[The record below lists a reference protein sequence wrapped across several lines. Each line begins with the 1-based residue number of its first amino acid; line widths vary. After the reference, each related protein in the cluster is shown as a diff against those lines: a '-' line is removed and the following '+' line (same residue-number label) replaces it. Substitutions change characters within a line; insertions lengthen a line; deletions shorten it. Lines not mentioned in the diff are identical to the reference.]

1 MMYWLIQTLA
11 DHPALACA
19 EPPEGLLSSVEEVR
33 FRSMT
38 REKRRR
44 DWLLGRWTAK
54 HLAASYIELVTGRRP
69 ALRDIVILADPD
81 GAPRLQSQNGH
92 AAIVDRLTL
101 SISHSHDHAFCAL
114 TAAPGYTPGAD
125 IEYIEPRDPGFVTDF
140 FTDAEIARVRRAPP
154 SAQPLLTTVI
164 WSAKEAA
171 LKSLRCGLTVD
182 TRQIVCLPDE
192 PAPDGWAPITVM
204 CRPELNARVHGG
216 WWRQMGGFVLTLATA
231 DIGLAMNAADSI
243 AEARRIGDGVAP

>member
-1 MMYWLIQTLA
+1 MLYWLIQTLA

-19 EPPEGLLSSVEEVR
+19 EPPEGLLSSAEEAR
-33 FRSMT
+33 FRTLT

-54 HLAASYIELVTGRRP
+54 HLAAHYIELVTGRRP
-69 ALRDIVILADPD
+69 ALRDIVILTDPD
-81 GAPRLQSQNGH
+81 GAPRLQSQNGD
-92 AAIVDRLTL
+92 ASIIDRLAI
-101 SISHSHDHAFCAL
+101 SISHSRDHAFCVL
-114 TAAPGYTPGAD
+114 TDTPGYAPGAD
-125 IEYIEPRDPGFVTDF
+125 IEYVEPRAPGFVTDF
-140 FTDAEIARVRRAPP
+140 FTDVEIASVHHAPP

-182 TRQIVCLPDE
+182 TRRIVCLPDE
-192 PAPDGWAPITVM
+192 PTADGWAPVIVR
-204 CRPELNARVHGG
+204 CHPELNAYVHRG

-231 DIGLAMNAADSI
+231 DIGRPMKTAVSI
-243 AEARRIGDGVAP
+243 AEARRNGDGVSP